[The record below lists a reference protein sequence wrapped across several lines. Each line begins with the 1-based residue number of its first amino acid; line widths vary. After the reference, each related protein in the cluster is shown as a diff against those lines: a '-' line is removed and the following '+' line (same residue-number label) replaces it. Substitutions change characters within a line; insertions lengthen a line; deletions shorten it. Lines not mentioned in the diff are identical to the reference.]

1 MEENKEKNVVNE
13 EQETLP
19 KGMILCK
26 TCGAKMAKKAK
37 KCPSCGAKNKKPIYK
52 RIWFWILA
60 IIVIVLVVNAIKRAG
75 LDVKKPTAK
84 LTADEIIK
92 EFYEGEEKGESKY
105 KDTVVAVTGKVGNI
119 EEDCFYIDTFA
130 ELSTF
135 FSVCVKPADK
145 SVLTS
150 LKKDSVIT
158 VSGICDGKSLGSI
171 DIEKAIIDSSF
182 AVNPD
187 YNSPMTVPI
196 TTLMQ
201 AYKDNEVSADAQYWG
216 KTVEFTGEVRYIAD
230 TNGYIVVVPEGQG
243 KSLDSVLDGIMV
255 FFEEASDFEQLKNDA
270 NPDALGSPKKTVKVT
285 IAGVCYGEAFGYD
298 AQVCRAKVK

>member
-52 RIWFWILA
+52 RFWFWVLA
-60 IIVIVLVVNAIKRAG
+60 IIVIFFIVKAIKRSG
-75 LDVKKPTAK
+75 LDVKKPSAK

-105 KDTVVAVTGKVGNI
+105 KDTVVAITGKVGAI
-119 EEDCFYIDTFA
+119 EEDYIRIDTFA
-130 ELSTF
+130 SLSTL
-135 FSVCVKPADK
+135 FSIHVKPADK
-145 SVLTS
+145 GDLTS
-150 LKKDSVIT
+150 VTKDSVIT
-158 VSGICDGKSLGSI
+158 VSGICNGKIFGGIEL
-171 DIEKAIIDSSF
+171 EKAIIDSSF

-187 YNSPMTVPI
+187 YNSAMAVPI
-196 TTLMQ
+196 KTLMQ
-201 AYKDNEVSADAQYWG
+201 AYKDNKVSADAQYWG
-216 KTVEFTGEVRYIAD
+216 KTVEFTGKVSYIAD
-230 TNGYIVVVPEGQG
+230 TSDYIIIVPEDQD
-243 KSLDSVLDGIMV
+243 KSLDSLLDGIEV
-255 FFEEASDFEQLKNDA
+255 YFENEADFEKVKNDA

>member
-52 RIWFWILA
+52 RFWFWVLA
-60 IIVIVLVVNAIKRAG
+60 IIVLFFIVKAIKRSG
-75 LDVKKPTAK
+75 LDVKKPSAK

-105 KDTVVAVTGKVGNI
+105 KDTVVAITGKVGNI

-196 TTLMQ
+196 TMTVRTCFRKMTRTPTMTMRRTIHMICPMISCSTTDLPTMK
-201 AYKDNEVSADAQYWG
+201 ASKESLS
-216 KTVEFTGEVRYIAD
+216 KTSQRTGSG
-230 TNGYIVVVPEGQG
+230 N
-243 KSLDSVLDGIMV
+243 
-255 FFEEASDFEQLKNDA
+255 
-270 NPDALGSPKKTVKVT
+270 
-285 IAGVCYGEAFGYD
+285 
-298 AQVCRAKVK
+298 